1 MSTLQA
7 TSRGTKR
14 NRDDDTNNASS
25 PPVKKRKPARYHC
38 KICDTNRKNKFFP
51 KYNPSA
57 ECDHEINTCKS
68 CLQKH
73 VDIRIKN
80 ANTTTTSDEKK
91 TLGIACPEEGCAA
104 IVRSV
109 NIELATTLTMH
120 ARFETLER
128 TYEAS
133 RTAGW
138 RWCLN
143 PNCDA
148 GQAHD
153 SISKEDWENT
163 KENICVCTKCGERAC
178 IPCNRP
184 YHKGESCEAHQYRI
198 KDRVKEEDE
207 SLELIKDLTR
217 PCPHCSTD
225 IEKDGGCDSM
235 LCKWTHPK
243 SINICY

>member
-1 MSTLQA
+1 MA
-7 TSRGTKR
+7 KR
-14 NRDDDTNNASS
+14 KRDDDTNSASS
-25 PPVKKRKPARYHC
+25 PPVKKRKPACYHC
-38 KICDTNRKNKFFP
+38 KICDTNRMNKFFP

-57 ECDHEINTCKS
+57 ECYHEINTCKP

-73 VDIRIKN
+73 VDVRIKD

-91 TLGIACPEEGCAA
+91 TLGIACPEEGCSA
-104 IVRSV
+104 IMRSV
-109 NIELATTLTMH
+109 NIEIATTPTMY

-128 TYEAS
+128 TYEAN

-153 SISKEDWENT
+153 SISKEDRENM
-163 KENICVCTKCGERAC
+163 EEDICTCTKCGERAC
-178 IPCNRP
+178 VPCNRP
-184 YHKGESCEAHQYRI
+184 YHKGESCEAYQHRI
-198 KDRVKEEDE
+198 KGRVEEEDE
-207 SLELIKDLTR
+207 SLEVIRDLTR
-217 PCPHCSTD
+217 PCLHCSTD